1 MPQLSIH
8 IENVPNKTSI
18 KEFIAFHAS
27 DFYIPDLMPNLILA
41 TLSPTQFDTLV
52 VKYPQ
57 ISVREQYT
65 FHLMS

>member
-8 IENVPNKTSI
+8 IKNVPNKTDI
-18 KEFIAFHAS
+18 KNFVKQNSS
-27 DFYIPDLMPNLILA
+27 DFYIPTLMPELILA
-41 TLSPTQFDTLV
+41 TLSPDNFDKLV

-65 FHLMS
+65 FQLMS

>member
-8 IENVPNKTSI
+8 IENIPNKADI
-18 KEFIAFHAS
+18 KNFVKQNSS
-27 DFYIPDLMPNLILA
+27 DFYIPNLMPELILA
-41 TLSPTQFDTLV
+41 SISPDNFDKLV

-57 ISVREQYT
+57 ISVREQHT